1 MGNAEIRCIINGMKI
16 KMSWARKVA
25 AVAAMLATSSQQS
38 WGGDY
43 VKVKETD
50 TVAKLQTAVVAY
62 EKDGK
67 RVELIGAIH
76 LADRRYYE
84 FLNKYFKN
92 YDVLLFEMVGGE
104 RLGGGE
110 KPEIED
116 DEAADKENP
125 LDGLREVYASM
136 EKALGLVGQ
145 GAVIDYTAK
154 NFVHADLTM
163 KEFEALQKERGES
176 LMGFMIEMGI
186 KAERPKHEPNSLR
199 LMRGILSGRSDL
211 VKLEMMQTMTE
222 GDEQIHSLAGD
233 NVIISDRNKRC
244 MEVMDKELAAG
255 REKLGIFYGA
265 AHFPDMHKRMEERGF
280 QKVSTKWLTAWQVNK

>member
-1 MGNAEIRCIINGMKI
+1 MGNAGMRCIINRMKI

-25 AVAAMLATSSQQS
+25 AVAAMLAASNQQS

-43 VKVKETD
+43 VRVKKTD
-50 TVAKLQTAVVAY
+50 TVAKLHTAVVAY

-67 RVELIGAIH
+67 HVELIGAIH

-92 YDVLLFEMVGGE
+92 HDVLLFEMVGGE

-116 DEAADKENP
+116 DEAVDEKNP

-154 NFVHADLTM
+154 NFVHADL
-163 KEFEALQKERGES
+163 R
-176 LMGFMIEMGI
+176 
-186 KAERPKHEPNSLR
+186 
-199 LMRGILSGRSDL
+199 
-211 VKLEMMQTMTE
+211 
-222 GDEQIHSLAGD
+222 
-233 NVIISDRNKRC
+233 
-244 MEVMDKELAAG
+244 
-255 REKLGIFYGA
+255 
-265 AHFPDMHKRMEERGF
+265 
-280 QKVSTKWLTAWQVNK
+280 